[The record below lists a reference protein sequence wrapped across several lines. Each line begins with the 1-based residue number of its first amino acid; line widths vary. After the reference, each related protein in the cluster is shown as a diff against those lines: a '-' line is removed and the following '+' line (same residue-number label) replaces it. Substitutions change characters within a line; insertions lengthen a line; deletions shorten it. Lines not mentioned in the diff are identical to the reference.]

1 MNVTDTTKF
10 IASTIGAVV
19 CIVLAVA
26 AYTTPPYLALG
37 DPLRVLLLVA
47 GLGALGVQ
55 VATGYQ
61 SARVSTSV
69 KAADKGR

>member
-1 MNVTDTTKF
+1 MTDTQKF

-19 CIVLAVA
+19 CIVLSVL
-26 AYTTPPYLALG
+26 AYVTPPVLALG

-61 SARVSTSV
+61 AARTATVM
-69 KAADKGR
+69 KGK